1 MISCSKDRY
10 DAITNPYL
18 SFGER
23 WVYANKSALVE
34 ALPAPTI
41 DALIKAGSEDYFSA
55 EKLLSAI
62 TKHLTKIKTHYS
74 AYSDVF
80 GEFKFFCKSS
90 LIPILEILKLIYGED
105 VKVKTYDDIITNMY
119 IPVGGGIEILYTKNN
134 EVKFKLP
141 EETTTRGGV
150 TIKTSELRALLN
162 KILSNIKA

>member
-1 MISCSKDRY
+1 M
-10 DAITNPYL
+10 
-18 SFGER
+18 
-23 WVYANKSALVE
+23 
-34 ALPAPTI
+34 
-41 DALIKAGSEDYFSA
+41 
-55 EKLLSAI
+55 
-62 TKHLTKIKTHYS
+62 
-74 AYSDVF
+74 
-80 GEFKFFCKSS
+80 FCKSS

-162 KILSNIKA
+162 EILLNIKA